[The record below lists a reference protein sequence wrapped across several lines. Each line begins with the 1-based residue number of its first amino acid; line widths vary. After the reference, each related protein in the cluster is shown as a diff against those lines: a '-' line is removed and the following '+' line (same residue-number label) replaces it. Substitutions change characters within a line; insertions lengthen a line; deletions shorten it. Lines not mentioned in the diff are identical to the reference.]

1 MLPQRSALATALG
14 AALLLSAHAHARVG
28 ADAPTTAATEAGAE
42 GASDA
47 EAKPQQ
53 LDSIVITA
61 TRGSKAIDKI
71 PGAISVVTR
80 EELDDQLLATED
92 LSHVLATQVP
102 GYAPTRQ

>member
-1 MLPQRSALATALG
+1 MQFQRTPLALALG
-14 AALLLSAHAHARVG
+14 AVLVLTATQSRA
-28 ADAPTTAATEAGAE
+28 ADGDTPAAAPAE
-42 GASDA
+42 GTS
-47 EAKPQQ
+47 PQQ
-53 LDSIVITA
+53 LDSIVVTA